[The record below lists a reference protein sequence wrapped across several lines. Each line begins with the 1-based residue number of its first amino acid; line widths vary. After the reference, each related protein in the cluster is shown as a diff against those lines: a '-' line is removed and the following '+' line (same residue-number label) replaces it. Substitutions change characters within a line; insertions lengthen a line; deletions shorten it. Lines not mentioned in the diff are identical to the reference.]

1 MADISKEIQNFL
13 SARKGKNVRG
23 SMVSLAEKV
32 NKESTDA
39 RTAAAKSASD
49 AGAAASNASYAVTQ
63 ANAAAQNAN
72 TAAQNIQT
80 KADRG
85 DFTSTIQIGEVTT
98 GEPGSE
104 ASASNSGTAKDAVI
118 DLTIPRGYQGVSMRM
133 AGAWTAG
140 TEYVNN
146 TSYIDLVTYNGSTY
160 GCKQSHTASEAILPT
175 NEGYWQVIAKKGATG
190 SVENIDTI
198 PIEFEEA
205 AERENVE
212 SGDSMPTIGGKIRK
226 WFSSFKQAAFYDVV
240 NNVLQTEPGQKVLDA
255 AVGKYLDEKKFDVSR
270 IVANRN
276 ITEPGFAMDGKT
288 LVEWLTE
295 LNGNTLMKNDFASL
309 FAQYEKQK
317 PNNVYVGTE
326 NEMTQT
332 MHSFFVSLGNREKI
346 FNSISVSREGL
357 VLAGGHWDV
366 FTSRTTIDFGYQIAI
381 GYTGL
386 YIMYRYRSN
395 GGWSNWTDV
404 SNL

>member
-1 MADISKEIQNFL
+1 MADISREIQDFRD
-13 SARKGKNVRG
+13 AVYGEEVRG
-23 SMVSLAEKV
+23 SMISLAEKV

-98 GEPGSE
+98 GKPGTE
-104 ASASNSGTAKDAVI
+104 ASASNSGTPKDAVI
-118 DLTIPRGYQGVSMRM
+118 ELTIPQGYQGVSMRM

-205 AERENVE
+205 AERGNIET
-212 SGDSMPTIGGKIRK
+212 GDTITTVFGKVKK
-226 WFSSFKQAAFYDVV
+226 WFASLKQAAFMNVV
-240 NNVLQTEPGQKVLDA
+240 NGVTQSEAGQAVLDA
-255 AVGKYLDEKKFDVSR
+255 AVGKYLDEKKFDISR
-270 IVANRN
+270 LVANRN

-288 LVEWLTE
+288 LVDWLNE
-295 LNGNTLMKNDFASL
+295 LNGKFSRWTDFASTI
-309 FAQYEKQK
+309 
-317 PNNVYVGTE
+317 GTVWLE
-326 NEMTQT
+326 GMTQALKQNT
-332 MHSFFVSLGNREKI
+332 NYSNFEYSSCAAHEGAVYMFKKTNDAVCGGI
-346 FNSISVSREGL
+346 FMPG
-357 VLAGGHWDV
+357 AGHKGRVYLIKGVPND
-366 FTSRTTIDFGYQIAI
+366 IDSWHYKEI
-381 GYTGL
+381 
-386 YIMYRYRSN
+386 
-395 GGWSNWTDV
+395 V
-404 SNL
+404 